1 MWKFLVGL
9 TLDFFR
15 LCKVILKGYIPL
27 IMKCSMRTLPVDIL
41 INEDGTIEKVYYE
54 KNTSDHL
61 NFEEI
66 REFAQNKTLTHTEN
80 H

>member
-1 MWKFLVGL
+1 
-9 TLDFFR
+9 
-15 LCKVILKGYIPL
+15 
-27 IMKCSMRTLPVDIL
+27 MRTVPVDIL

-66 REFAQNKTLTHTEN
+66 REFAQK
-80 H
+80 

>member
-1 MWKFLVGL
+1 
-9 TLDFFR
+9 
-15 LCKVILKGYIPL
+15 
-27 IMKCSMRTLPVDIL
+27 MRTVPVDIL

>member
-1 MWKFLVGL
+1 VL
-9 TLDFFR
+9 
-15 LCKVILKGYIPL
+15 LKGYIPL
-27 IMKCSMRTLPVDIL
+27 IMKYSMRTLPVDIL